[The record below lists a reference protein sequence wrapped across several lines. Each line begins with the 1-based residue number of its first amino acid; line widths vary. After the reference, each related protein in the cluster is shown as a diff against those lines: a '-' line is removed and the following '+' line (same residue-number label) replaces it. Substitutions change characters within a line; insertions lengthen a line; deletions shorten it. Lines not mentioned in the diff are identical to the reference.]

1 MVADASHPLAHPL
14 SSKDLVTRGARLRAD
29 LRDLASGLPLLV
41 VAVGIALAWLLAR
54 TSAGSESAR
63 SVDTAIAL
71 AIVGAVPPVWLARLA
86 LGLTSRSATSGQ
98 QALGLRVQTM
108 REPRRY
114 AALVR
119 LAMHPFG
126 AVGWGWLAGVL
137 ALAHLYAAALVLA
150 GLAIAIG
157 VAGVVSFV
165 LVLVTP
171 SARALHDRVAGTAL
185 VNA

>member
-1 MVADASHPLAHPL
+1 
-14 SSKDLVTRGARLRAD
+14 
-29 LRDLASGLPLLV
+29 
-41 VAVGIALAWLLAR
+41 
-54 TSAGSESAR
+54 
-63 SVDTAIAL
+63 
-71 AIVGAVPPVWLARLA
+71 
-86 LGLTSRSATSGQ
+86 
-98 QALGLRVQTM
+98 
-108 REPRRY
+108 
-114 AALVR
+114 
-119 LAMHPFG
+119 MHPFG